1 MLTPQ
6 QEKFCTGIAC
16 GLSQAD
22 AYRKAYP
29 KSLKWK
35 DKTVWEK
42 ASVLAGNDKVK
53 ARVKELAEKA
63 AAKNEITVERVIG
76 ELAKIAFGNKRDLMR
91 WGPDGVTLLSS
102 EGITDD
108 AAAMVQSVEE
118 STSLNGGSIK
128 LKTHDKVKALE
139 LLGRHLGVFEK
150 DNEQVANP
158 LTKLLESL
166 GGRVL
171 GVAKAGDES

>member
-35 DKTVWEK
+35 DKTVWVK
-42 ASVLAGNDKVK
+42 ASVLAANDKVQI
-53 ARVKELAEKA
+53 RVKELAEKA

-91 WGPDGVTLLSS
+91 WGPAGVTLLSS

-118 STSLNGGSIK
+118 STSLYGGSIK

-150 DNEQVANP
+150 DNQQQSVP
-158 LTKLLESL
+158 LVGVVKLVGLTADDGES
-166 GGRVL
+166 V
-171 GVAKAGDES
+171 

>member
-6 QEKFCTGIAC
+6 QEQFATGLAC
-16 GLSQAD
+16 GLSQAE

-35 DKTVWEK
+35 DKAVWAN
-42 ASVLAGNDKVK
+42 ASKLAADTKVFV
-53 ARVKELAEKA
+53 RVKELAEQA
-63 AAKNEITVERVIG
+63 AAKNEVTVERVIG

-91 WGPDGVTLLSS
+91 WGPSGVILTSS
-102 EGITDD
+102 EQISDD

-118 STSLNGGSIK
+118 STSMHGGSLKI
-128 LKTHDKVKALE
+128 KTHDKVKALE

-150 DNEQVANP
+150 DNQQQSVP
-158 LTKLLESL
+158 LVGVVKLVGLTSGE
-166 GGRVL
+166 G
-171 GVAKAGDES
+171 E

>member
-6 QEKFCTGIAC
+6 QEDFATGIAC

-22 AYRKAYP
+22 AYRQAYP
-29 KSLKWK
+29 RSVKWK
-35 DKTVWEK
+35 DKSVWEK
-42 ASVLAGNDKVK
+42 ASLLASNAKVK

-91 WGPDGVTLLSS
+91 WGPGGVTLTPS
-102 EGITDD
+102 EDITDD

-118 STSLNGGSIK
+118 STSLHGGSLKI
-128 LKTHDKVKALE
+128 KTHDKVKALE

-158 LTKLLESL
+158 LSKLLESL
-166 GGRVL
+166 GGKVL
-171 GVAKAGDES
+171 GVAKDAEA

>member
-63 AAKNEITVERVIG
+63 AANNEVTVDRVIG

-91 WGPDGVTLLSS
+91 WGQGGIILMSS
-102 EGITDD
+102 DDISDD
-108 AAAMVQSVEE
+108 AAAMVQSIEE
-118 STSLNGGSIK
+118 STSLHGGSLKI
-128 LKTHDKVKALE
+128 KTHDKVKALE

-150 DNEQVANP
+150 DNQQQSVP
-158 LTKLLESL
+158 LVGVVKLVGLTSGES
-166 GGRVL
+166 
-171 GVAKAGDES
+171 E

>member
-6 QEKFCTGIAC
+6 QESFATGLAC
-16 GLSQAD
+16 GLSQAE

-42 ASVLAGNDKVK
+42 ASVLAGNGKVK
-53 ARVKELAEKA
+53 ARVKELAEQA

-91 WGPDGVTLLSS
+91 WGPGGVTLMPS
-102 EGITDD
+102 EDISDD

-118 STSLNGGSIK
+118 STSMHGGSLR

-150 DNEQVANP
+150 DNAQQNVP
-158 LTKLLESL
+158 LVGVVKLVGLTADDGES
-166 GGRVL
+166 V
-171 GVAKAGDES
+171 